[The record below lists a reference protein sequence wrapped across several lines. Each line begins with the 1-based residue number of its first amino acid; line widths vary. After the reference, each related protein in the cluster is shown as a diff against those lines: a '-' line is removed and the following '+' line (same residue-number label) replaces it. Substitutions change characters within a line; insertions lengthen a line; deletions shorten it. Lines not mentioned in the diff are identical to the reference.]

1 MLGDMESNRKDLPPM
16 SANIDRVDVLSLAIQ
31 QLAYAQ
37 ALLAGID
44 DDEITPQDI
53 EHIEE
58 QAKSSINQAS
68 GYMAL
73 AHRGK
78 RMVIIEM
85 GLPDL
90 EMEEC

>member
-1 MLGDMESNRKDLPPM
+1 MNDMESSRKDLPPM
-16 SANIDRVDVLSLAIQ
+16 SASIDRVDVLSLAIQ

-37 ALLAGID
+37 ALLSGVED
-44 DDEITPQDI
+44 DDLTQQDI

-58 QAKSSINQAS
+58 QAKASIIQAS
-68 GYMAL
+68 GYMSL

-78 RMVIIEM
+78 RMLIVEM

-90 EMEEC
+90 EPEEC

>member
-1 MLGDMESNRKDLPPM
+1 MNDMESSRKDLPPM
-16 SANIDRVDVLSLAIQ
+16 SASIDRVDVLSLAIQ

-37 ALLAGID
+37 ALLSGVE
-44 DDEITPQDI
+44 DEDLTQQDI

-58 QAKSSINQAS
+58 QAKASIIQAS
-68 GYMAL
+68 GYMSL

-78 RMVIIEM
+78 RMLIVEM

-90 EMEEC
+90 EPEEC